1 MCPVV
6 HRACAPLWIPAH
18 AVNGGALRKRP
29 RIVLHYAAARRR
41 GITNDE
47 RHSYPL
53 TYEPEIG
60 AEFSPIAWRDGR
72 LLLLDQTRLPESEE
86 WASASNPGDVARA
99 IAGMQVRGAPAIGV
113 AAAYGM
119 ALAAQ
124 SAAASA
130 MSPAVARTGADH
142 AVPPSLSRTEEGAAG
157 SPAAARAGANA
168 PGSPAA
174 ARAGANAPGSPAV
187 AQTGADDA
195 GSPPV
200 ARTGANA
207 AASPARARTE
217 GGAAGSP
224 SVAQAGAAAAPA
236 RGRAEGGAAAMGA
249 FLSRLEADA
258 DALAAA
264 RPTAVNLGWA
274 VRRCLDAA
282 RACGS
287 PGEAAARILAL
298 ARRMQEDDVAANR
311 AIGRGGAAL
320 LPDSGGVLTH
330 CNTGA
335 LATAGYGTALGVI
348 RAAWE
353 SGKRL
358 RVFCTETRPWMQGA
372 RLTAWEFARLGVPAT
387 LIVDSA
393 AGALMASGRVSA
405 VVTGADRI
413 AANGDAANKI
423 GTYALAALAH
433 AHKIPFYVAAP
444 VSTVDFGT
452 PNGEAIPIEERPDEE
467 VTSLGGRR
475 IAAEGVEVWNPAFDI
490 APARLVSAIITERG
504 VARPPYEASLRAV
517 AERSEMRGAA

>member
-1 MCPVV
+1 M
-6 HRACAPLWIPAH
+6 
-18 AVNGGALRKRP
+18 
-29 RIVLHYAAARRR
+29 LHYAAARRR

-47 RHSYPL
+47 RHSYQL

-60 AEFSPIAWRDGR
+60 AELSPIAWRDGR

-86 WASASNPGDVARA
+86 WASACGPGEVARA

-124 SAAASA
+124 SAASSAAS
-130 MSPAVARTGADH
+130 
-142 AVPPSLSRTEEGAAG
+142 PSASQAAEG
-157 SPAAARAGANA
+157 
-168 PGSPAA
+168 
-174 ARAGANAPGSPAV
+174 
-187 AQTGADDA
+187 
-195 GSPPV
+195 
-200 ARTGANA
+200 

-217 GGAAGSP
+217 EGATASP
-224 SVAQAGAAAAPA
+224 PVAQTGTAASAMPTAVARAEAGASSMP
-236 RGRAEGGAAAMGA
+236 A

-287 PGEAAARILAL
+287 PEEAADRILAL

-353 SGKRL
+353 SGKRGL

-393 AGALMASGRVSA
+393 AGALMAAGRVSA

-423 GTYALAALAH
+423 GTYALAALAD

-444 VSTVDFGT
+444 VSTVDFGA
-452 PNGEAIPIEERPDEE
+452 PDGEAIPIEERPAEE

-475 IAAEGVEVWNPAFDI
+475 IAAEGVDVWNPAFDV